1 MKRTAMGLFASL
13 VLVCTTAFS
22 QQLPEDPALQGE
34 IHTLDQAHAQAIFSG
49 DTDALDKVSSATRD
63 SSAGPS

>member
-22 QQLPEDPALQGE
+22 QQLPEDPALRGE
-34 IHTLDQAHAQAIFSG
+34 IHTLDLAHAQAIFSG